1 MESVILPG
9 EACRVAVGTGHPQN
23 DIDFGPDFT
32 VVEEGLGF
40 SNSAGVLE
48 LKSRNERKLLSTRHT
63 KMVYFPK
70 EGDTVI
76 GIIVKKN
83 AENYGVDISTAF

>member
-9 EACRVAVGTGHPQN
+9 EACRVAVGPSHPQS

-32 VVEEGLGF
+32 IVEEGLGF

-48 LKSRNERKLLSTRHT
+48 LKSKKERKLLNTRHT
-63 KMVYFPK
+63 TMVYFPK
-70 EGDTVI
+70 EADTVI

-83 AENYGVDISTAF
+83 AENYGVDISTAL